1 MVYTLCLD
9 PLTFASFS
17 ISRGPV
23 KEGLLLFQ
31 FGEEA
36 VEAQRGSVTCCR
48 SQGWESGSA
57 EMWSQLVWERELLC
71 SLGPRELCRAWPTG
85 CGPYATSKGDVSCA
99 RKTKDWGCSLHCTLW
114 HKFSRCTSQPH
125 AVQPCG
131 RSPLPGS
138 SGLGHSLQQRT
149 ETRLP
154 LKIEDVGKEVAG
166 SFPCWVGT
174 VPTPPGRTF
183 LSSFLLDPAGEDSW
197 VSRQFFTD
205 FEHRVLF

>member
-1 MVYTLCLD
+1 MLSSL
-9 PLTFASFS
+9 SS
-17 ISRGPV
+17 I
-23 KEGLLLFQ
+23 
-31 FGEEA
+31 A
-36 VEAQRGSVTCCR
+36 TCR
-48 SQGWESGSA
+48 SWTIH
-57 EMWSQLVWERELLC
+57 L
-71 SLGPRELCRAWPTG
+71 
-85 CGPYATSKGDVSCA
+85 
-99 RKTKDWGCSLHCTLW
+99 DWGVFQYPSKASIALIHSSIQMKFCLSWLLSDTLFLLRPISLLYTSLILIL
-114 HKFSRCTSQPH
+114 SQPH